1 MKEPTST
8 MKTGFIPEID
18 LLQQS
23 GHVEEYRTGQL
34 LAKRLERLI
43 KRQRSEMRQLVII
56 RGILG
61 RLMPGQTRKAIAGA
75 IAKEVEAQSRR
86 ALRITSKMIADAK
99 THDRK

>member
-1 MKEPTST
+1 

-23 GHVEEYRTGQL
+23 GHVEEYRAGEL

-43 KRQRSEMRQLVII
+43 KRQRGEIRQLAIL

-61 RLMPGQTRKAIAGA
+61 RLVPGQTREAIAEA
-75 IAKEVEAQSRR
+75 LAKEVEAQSRQ
-86 ALRITSKMIADAK
+86 ALRIANKMITEAK
-99 THDRK
+99 VPRQ